1 MKKSFL
7 AVFGFIF
14 FAVCGK
20 AQNYSPADAGS
31 KVKFV
36 IRNLGFNTGGTFSGL
51 NGKIVFDPVNLLNS
65 DFEVSVDSKTIDTD
79 IESRDNHLRGSEYF
93 DAEQFPKLT
102 FRSTKITKS
111 TSSKYL
117 YIFGNIT
124 IKGVTKEIQFPFKAT
139 PTGDG
144 YLFEGE
150 FNLNRRDFGVGG
162 SSLTLS
168 DEVKISLS
176 VLAKRTD
183 PAQVRK

>member
-1 MKKSFL
+1 MKNFLTVLGLFFL
-7 AVFGFIF
+7 AVS
-14 FAVCGK
+14 VK
-20 AQNYSPADAGS
+20 AQAYSPADAGS

-65 DFEVSVDSKTIDTD
+65 DFEVSIDAKTIDTD

-93 DAEQFPKLT
+93 DVQQFPKLS
-102 FRSTKITKS
+102 FKSTKITKS

-117 YIFGNIT
+117 YMFGIVT
-124 IKGVTKEIQFPFKAT
+124 IKGVAKEIQFPFKAT
-139 PTGDG
+139 PAGDG

-162 SSLTLS
+162 NSLTLA
-168 DEVKISLS
+168 DEVKISLA
-176 VLAKRTD
+176 VFARRLD
-183 PAQVRK
+183 PAQARK